1 MTTITNNPS
10 SGSGNT
16 QGPGALIIDG
26 RLSDVAPSIA
36 DPTRDLQ
43 LPVLHLATWGNVAS
57 SDELLRAVIAMQ
69 SHFEIQDVMA
79 SYGSAARSSVARQQG
94 NQAAINDLERIFAG
108 SAPFTGTGGARR
120 YEPGRLISEAGKC
133 TKTLAGSPLI
143 ASPPG
148 TRCALD
154 RSVELFRVLEAQF
167 HREPR
172 LTETR
177 DFRTPWFG
185 VRDQR
190 DLGGCVGFAV
200 ADLIHRQRA
209 QSFELP
215 SARFIWQGAKELDAE
230 GRPSTMIA
238 GAGTSLR
245 AALHLVRDFGFALE
259 AELPSTNNSLY
270 PGSVDAFYEILE
282 SRRVHEVVN
291 LGNDI
296 KTRVAWLSLG
306 LPIVCAIV
314 AGESFLRAT
323 GPNATLAPE
332 APGRQRFIHAVTI
345 MGYRVGAMSRDG
357 EWVTERRALSEIVA
371 EADGHSD
378 SGPRALPVQ
387 YLVRNCA
394 GDTWGDRGYAWIDHA
409 QLRERA
415 IESFGV
421 LLPGDWDRIRKQ
433 AGPLIEAHAARRS

>member
-10 SGSGNT
+10 SGSGKT

-43 LPVLHLATWGNVAS
+43 LPVLHLATWEKVAK
-57 SDELLRAVIAMQ
+57 SDEVLRAVIALQ
-69 SHFEIQDVMA
+69 SHFEIQDVMDA
-79 SYGSAARSSVARQQG
+79 YGSGARSSVARQQG
-94 NQAAINDLERIFAG
+94 NQAAIDELARIFAG
-108 SAPFTGTGGARR
+108 CAPFTGTGGARR
-120 YEPGRLISEAGKC
+120 YDPARLISEAGKC
-133 TKTLAGSPLI
+133 TKALAASPLV
-143 ASPPG
+143 ASPTG
-148 TRCALD
+148 TKCALD
-154 RSVELFRVLEAQF
+154 RSVELFRLLEAQF
-167 HREPR
+167 HREPQ
-172 LTETR
+172 LADTR
-177 DFRTPWFG
+177 DFRTPWFQ

-200 ADLIHRQRA
+200 ADLIYRQRA
-209 QSFELP
+209 QFFELP

-245 AALHLVRDFGFALE
+245 AALHLVRDYGFALE
-259 AELPSTNNSLY
+259 AELPSNTNSLY
-270 PGSVDAFYEILE
+270 PGSVDAFYDILGA
-282 SRRVHEVVN
+282 RRPEEVVN
-291 LGNDI
+291 LGSDI

-314 AGESFLRAT
+314 AGESFLRAEGT
-323 GPNATLAPE
+323 NATIAPE

-345 MGYRVGAMSRDG
+345 MGYRVGAVSKDG
-357 EWVTERRALSEIVA
+357 EWVTEQRSLSEIVA
-371 EADGHSD
+371 EADRHSG
-378 SGPRALPVQ
+378 SGRPEVPVQ

-433 AGPLIEAHAARRS
+433 AGPLIEAYAARRS